1 MDGYWITF
9 SSITP
14 AQRGEGV
21 LKRNHIF
28 CSLRRAPRWMEARG
42 CGYSLQVRPND
53 WEIAVAL
60 LKNENI
66 SFRKVYK
73 LRPDGQG
80 EEVGF
85 L

>member
-21 LKRNHIF
+21 LKRNRIF
-28 CSLRRAPRWMEARG
+28 CTLRRTPRWMEAKG

-53 WEIAVAL
+53 WEFAVAL

-73 LRPDGQG
+73 MRPDGQG
-80 EEVGF
+80 EEVAF

>member
-21 LKRNHIF
+21 LKRNRIF
-28 CSLRRAPRWMEARG
+28 CTLRRTPRWMEAKG

-53 WEIAVAL
+53 WEFAVAI

-73 LRPDGQG
+73 MQPDGQG

>member
-21 LKRNHIF
+21 LKRKGVF
-28 CSLRRAPRWMEARG
+28 CNLRRTPRWMEAKG
-42 CGYSLQVRPND
+42 CGYSLQVREKD
-53 WEIAVAL
+53 WEFAVTI
-60 LKNENI
+60 LKREHIN
-66 SFRKVYK
+66 FRKVYK
-73 LRPDGQG
+73 MRPDGQG
-80 EEVGF
+80 EEVQS